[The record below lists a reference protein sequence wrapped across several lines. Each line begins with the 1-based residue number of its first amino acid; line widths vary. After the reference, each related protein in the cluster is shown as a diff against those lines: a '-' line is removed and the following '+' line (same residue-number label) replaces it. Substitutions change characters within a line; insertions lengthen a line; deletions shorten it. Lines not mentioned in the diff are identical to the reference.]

1 MAEDSRKMRLV
12 GSFDE
17 YGYRPGLAGSLAQG
31 LFKAA
36 QPTRYPKSVGERLIG
51 GVFDGLA
58 THRNMRIQDDLAIAE
73 REKREIEMEEVRR
86 NRNISRQLDELRTN
100 AMTGDFLGRTLG
112 TADYM
117 QQLAQ
122 ITGDPVAMSEAI
134 KFQRLGVEAL
144 DSSIQKELFQY
155 GVDPEK
161 IAEINRTGDFS
172 RYPEIAQ
179 KIQEIREIKDQEKEV
194 ELELQRANIDQKNEE
209 LLQKQIKSYSD
220 AEKEW
225 LRLGNVSGSLD
236 RKTNELVIDLENLLD
251 PKTDV
256 GKALADAA
264 GGTRGESLQNWVS
277 PQQKETLIG
286 ALESIKAR
294 IAFSELIKIK
304 EQGGS
309 LGALSD
315 AEFNA
320 LANNIAALNVNLTP
334 KQLIR
339 QVRTIIERVK
349 TSRDA
354 YVSAA
359 DEERESQSAI
369 AIRFG
374 ARLNNRKNENF
385 NFNLAKFDEGEI
397 EGEIRK

>member
-17 YGYRPGLAGSLAQG
+17 YGYRQGLAGSLAQG

-36 QPTRYPKSVGERLIG
+36 QPTRYPRSVGERLIG

-73 REKREIEMEEVRR
+73 REKREIEMEELRR

-122 ITGDPVAMSEAI
+122 ITGDPTAMAEAM
-134 KFQRLGVEAL
+134 KFRRLGVEAL
-144 DSSIQKELFQY
+144 DSSIQKELLQY
-155 GVDPEK
+155 GIDPQK
-161 IAEINRTGDFS
+161 VAEVNRTGDFN
-172 RYPEIAQ
+172 RYPEISQ
-179 KIQEIREIKDQEKEV
+179 KIQEIREIKDEEKQV

-225 LRLGNVSGSLD
+225 LRLGNVSENLD
-236 RKTNELVIDLENLLD
+236 RKTNELVADLENLLD

-256 GKALADAA
+256 GKALANAA
-264 GGTRGESLQNWVS
+264 GGTRRESLENWLV

-286 ALESIKAR
+286 ALDSIKSR

-304 EQGGS
+304 QQGGS

-315 AEFNA
+315 REFQA
-320 LANNIAALNVNLTP
+320 LADNIAALNVNLTP

-339 QVRTIIERVK
+339 QVRTIIKRVK

>member
-31 LFKAA
+31 LFRAA
-36 QPTRYPKSVGERLIG
+36 QPTRYPRSVGERLIG

-73 REKREIEMEEVRR
+73 REKREIEMEELRR

-122 ITGDPVAMSEAI
+122 ITGDPTAMAEAI
-134 KFQRLGVEAL
+134 KFRRLGVEAL
-144 DSSIQKELFQY
+144 DSSIQKELLQY
-155 GVDPEK
+155 GIDPQK
-161 IAEINRTGDFS
+161 VAEINRTGDFN
-172 RYPEIAQ
+172 RYPEISQ
-179 KIQEIREIKDQEKEV
+179 KIQEIREIKDEEKQV

-225 LRLGNVSGSLD
+225 LRLGNVSENLD
-236 RKTNELVIDLENLLD
+236 RKTNELVADLENLLD

-264 GGTRGESLQNWVS
+264 GGTRSESLQNWLV
-277 PQQKETLIG
+277 PQQQKTLIG
-286 ALESIKAR
+286 ALDSIKSR
-294 IAFSELIKIK
+294 IAFSELLKIK
-304 EQGGS
+304 EQGGT

-315 AEFNA
+315 AEFQA

-339 QVRTIIERVK
+339 QVRTIIDRVK
-349 TSRDA
+349 KGRDA
-354 YVSAA
+354 ALQFA
-359 DEERESQSAI
+359 DQERKSQSAI

-374 ARLNNRKNENF
+374 TRLNNRKNENF
-385 NFNLAKFDEGEI
+385 NFNLAKFNEGEI